1 MRGTQI
7 GGGDR
12 VRFGWVQR
20 TAVGDGL
27 PVARRAVVQSRPTWV
42 GETVAEQRQ
51 RGPRGRVLRPLA
63 GLVAGGVLAGVLVAG
78 LILPVAG
85 GTGAAVTGAGDFFLN
100 LPSDL
105 VTVGVPRTSVL
116 QAADG
121 SVIADFYAENRI
133 PIPLAQMSPL
143 VQQAVVAVEDSRFF
157 QHGPLDARGLA
168 RAAMNNLSGG
178 GTQGASTLTQQ
189 YVKNVLLE
197 KAVAA
202 GDVAAQRAAVAPTI
216 NRKVQELRYAIAV
229 EKRLSKQEIL
239 QRYLNIV
246 YFGERTYGVQ
256 AAALRYFGVSAADLT
271 LPQAATLAGMVQDPG
286 ADNPLRHPAAARARR
301 DVVLADMR
309 NQGLIPP
316 DRYAA
321 AVASPL
327 RITGHPAPEGC
338 AAAGANAFFCSYVV
352 RSLLT
357 DPRYSV
363 LGATRAARQ
372 HALETEGLQ
381 IRTTLDPATQ
391 AGTVAAVNRGIPADD
406 SSGLATT
413 SVTVEPGT
421 GAVVAMA
428 EDRAY
433 AVAPG
438 RGRTS
443 VNYATD
449 ESHGGAA
456 GFQTGSSF
464 KPFTLATWLGAGHTL
479 DETVD
484 ATRRAFPFPGFTACG
499 HSLGNAPPYVPGNSE
514 GTESGPMS
522 VLTATSMSVNVAY
535 VDMESQLD
543 LCGIVRTAT
552 RLGVHTAI
560 PVQVCSRHAP
570 PSSTLPTCL
579 PSLTLGVA
587 SIAPLTMAAAYAG
600 FATGGVFCEP
610 LPVTAISRLPSD
622 EAPAAPVATY
632 PKSCRPAL
640 EPQVASGVNQA
651 LSHVLTDG
659 TAAAVGPL
667 DPWPSAGKTGTT
679 DGPYDS
685 WFVGYTAQRSTA
697 VWVGDPGQVVR
708 GTHRRQRL
716 VDVAVNGQ
724 YYPIIFGA
732 SIAAPIWK
740 NVMETAMQP
749 LPARPLP

>member
-1 MRGTQI
+1 M
-7 GGGDR
+7 
-12 VRFGWVQR
+12 
-20 TAVGDGL
+20 
-27 PVARRAVVQSRPTWV
+27 
-42 GETVAEQRQ
+42 AEQRQ
-51 RGPRGRVLRPLA
+51 RVPSGRVLRPLA
-63 GLVAGGVLAGVLVAG
+63 GLVAGSVLAGVLVAG
-78 LILPVAG
+78 LVLPVAAG
-85 GTGAAVTGAGDFFLN
+85 AGAAVTGAGDFFLD

-105 VTVGVPRTSVL
+105 VTTGVPRTSVL

-121 SVIADFYAENRI
+121 SVIAEFYTENRM

-157 QHGPLDARGLA
+157 QHGPLDAHGVA
-168 RAAMNNLSGG
+168 RAVINDMSGG
-178 GTQGASTLTQQ
+178 TTQGASTLTQQ

-202 GDVAAQRAAVAPTI
+202 GDVAAQRAAIAPTI
-216 NRKVQELRYAIAV
+216 SRKVQELRYAIAV

-256 AAALRYFGVSAADLT
+256 AAALRYFGVTAAHLT

-286 ADNPLRHPAAARARR
+286 AHDPLRHPAAARARR
-301 DVVLADMR
+301 DVVLAGMR

-327 RITGHPAPEGC
+327 RITGHPAPGGC
-338 AAAGANAFFCSYVV
+338 AAAGANGFFCSYVV

-357 DPRYSV
+357 DPRYSA
-363 LGATRAARQ
+363 LGATRAARM
-372 HALETEGLQ
+372 HALETEGLL
-381 IRTTLDPATQ
+381 IRTTLDPVAQ
-391 AGTVAAVNRGIPADD
+391 AGAVAAVNRGIPADD
-406 SSGLATT
+406 GSGLATT

-428 EDRAY
+428 ENRAY
-433 AVAPG
+433 AVTPG

-449 ESHGGAA
+449 ESLGGAA

-499 HSLGNAPPYVPGNSE
+499 HSLGKAPPYAPGNSE
-514 GTESGPMS
+514 GRESGPMS
-522 VLTATSMSVNVAY
+522 VLAATAHSVNVAF

-543 LCGIVRTAT
+543 LCGIVRTAS
-552 RLGVHTAI
+552 RLGVHVAA
-560 PVQVCSRHAP
+560 PVQACSRHAP
-570 PSSTLPTCL
+570 PSNALPTCL
-579 PSLTLGVA
+579 PSLTLGVS

-610 LPVTAISRLPSD
+610 FPVRAISRLPSD
-622 EAPAAPVATY
+622 EAPAAPVAAY

-640 EPQVASGVNQA
+640 KPQVASGVNQA
-651 LSHVLTDG
+651 LSRVLTDG
-659 TAAAVGPL
+659 TAASVGPL
-667 DPWPSAGKTGTT
+667 SPWPSAGKTGTT
-679 DGPYDS
+679 DGPYDT

-697 VWVGDPGQVVR
+697 VWVGDPGHLVR
-708 GTHRRQRL
+708 GAHSRRRL
-716 VDVAVNGQ
+716 VDLAVNGQ

-740 NVMETAMQP
+740 DVMETAMKP